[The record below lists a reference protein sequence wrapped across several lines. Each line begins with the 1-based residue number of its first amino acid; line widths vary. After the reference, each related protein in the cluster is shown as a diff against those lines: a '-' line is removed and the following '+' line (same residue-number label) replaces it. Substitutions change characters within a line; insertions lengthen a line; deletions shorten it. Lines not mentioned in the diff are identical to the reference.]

1 MLSKTP
7 LIAKDDGKK
16 EPHGGCE
23 KHTVHY
29 LYRSFRFKKEKE
41 KKEYV
46 SAYMVLLS
54 GCIFETRLTER
65 QKCAD
70 AGGRGS
76 FLPHEFLHSVHS

>member
-1 MLSKTP
+1 MDVKSIQ
-7 LIAKDDGKK
+7 LIICIEASD
-16 EPHGGCE
+16 
-23 KHTVHY
+23 
-29 LYRSFRFKKEKE
+29 FKKRKKE

-65 QKCAD
+65 QKCVD

>member
-1 MLSKTP
+1 MDVKSIQFIICVEASDL
-7 LIAKDDGKK
+7 KK
-16 EPHGGCE
+16 
-23 KHTVHY
+23 
-29 LYRSFRFKKEKE
+29 KKK

-65 QKCAD
+65 QKCVD

>member
-1 MLSKTP
+1 MGRRSLTVDVKSIQFIICIEASD
-7 LIAKDDGKK
+7 LKK
-16 EPHGGCE
+16 
-23 KHTVHY
+23 K
-29 LYRSFRFKKEKE
+29 KE

-65 QKCAD
+65 QKCVD

>member
-1 MLSKTP
+1 MDVKSIQFIICIEASDL
-7 LIAKDDGKK
+7 KK
-16 EPHGGCE
+16 
-23 KHTVHY
+23 K
-29 LYRSFRFKKEKE
+29 KE

-65 QKCAD
+65 QKCVD

>member
-1 MLSKTP
+1 MDVKSIQFIICIEASYL
-7 LIAKDDGKK
+7 KK
-16 EPHGGCE
+16 
-23 KHTVHY
+23 
-29 LYRSFRFKKEKE
+29 KKKKK

-65 QKCAD
+65 QKCVD